1 LSKKKP
7 LGKGIEKLMQIYQTQ
22 KAQQETT
29 SSSDSE
35 VEVKTHQDPDYMQS
49 CPIENIV
56 PNKDQPRKYFSEEN
70 LEELSQ
76 SIKLNGLLQPIL
88 TRKLE
93 ENLYEIVAGERR
105 WRASKRAGLK
115 EIPIFVKPLTNKDVL
130 ILSLIEN
137 VQRQDL
143 TPIEEAKAYN
153 LMLNEY
159 KLTQDEVSDA
169 VSKSRS
175 AVANSVRLLKL
186 PKIVQD
192 FIEEEKITPGHAKIL
207 LSLDD
212 NEKIIELANKVFE
225 ESLSVRELER
235 IVKEIGTEQ
244 ETKVEKN
251 DSETPKSETPPID
264 FSNFISKLSDKFN
277 TKIKIKHGDK
287 KGKILIEYKSMDEL
301 QKLTTLLLGEENA

>member
-1 LSKKKP
+1 MSKKKP

-22 KAQQETT
+22 KAQQETANA
-29 SSSDSE
+29 SNSE

-70 LEELSQ
+70 LEELTQ

-93 ENLYEIVAGERR
+93 ENLFEIVAGERR
-105 WRASKRAGLK
+105 WRASKRAGLT

-143 TPIEEAKAYN
+143 TPIEEAKAYT

-192 FIEEEKITPGHAKIL
+192 YIEEEKITPGHAKIL
-207 LSLDD
+207 LSLSN

-225 ESLSVRELER
+225 DNLSVRELER
-235 IVKEIGTEQ
+235 IIKEIGTEK
-244 ETKVEKN
+244 EEKTEQPV
-251 DSETPKSETPPID
+251 SETPKNEKTPID
-264 FSNFISKLSDKFN
+264 FSNFISKLSNKFN

-301 QKLTTLLLGEENA
+301 EKLTTLLLGEENA